1 MFEIPKADGS
11 SFELKLAPG
20 EVVFLLG
27 PNGSG
32 KSSIIDFLYKKYPNR
47 FEKIIAHRQNW
58 IQSNRANVSNHESH
72 QTSGYIKSWDSQEE
86 SRYKDD
92 YSGRRTEILLNKII
106 SAENHAARTFVNNF
120 SLASREGRGNLTLAE
135 TPVEK
140 INRCLNEAFINI
152 TIRIDDSDSL
162 LVSRNGSDEYSL
174 AQLSDGERNAIF
186 IAIAIFT
193 APDGAFFL
201 IDEPERHL
209 HPSISHSLI
218 KSLLNERP
226 DCSYVIS
233 THDLSLPS
241 AVPHSRVLLL
251 RDCVYENMRPV
262 RWYIDA
268 IDSLAEID
276 ERLREDILG
285 SRKKIIF
292 VEGNTS
298 SSLDQK
304 LYSIIFPGYS
314 IIPKA
319 SCDYVERS
327 VDGLRESENLH
338 HVIPY
343 GIIDND
349 NKPERQIFNLEM
361 KGVYSLNVH
370 SIESIYYHPE
380 LILNVM
386 NNYKD
391 SQNISDPDALYA
403 QLCDESLS
411 MLSEHKERLCCRAI
425 EKAIRSKLFSH
436 LPTLRSIE
444 EGNDVNININ
454 VGDFLREENDFFENC
469 LRQKN
474 LISLVEKYPI
484 RETAYIAKVHKLLGY
499 STRQLYEHNLLR
511 LVTSNSEVKNIV
523 KRLIGNICNVI

>member
-1 MFEIPKADGS
+1 MFVIPKVDGS
-11 SFELKLAPG
+11 NFELELVPG
-20 EVVFLLG
+20 EIVFLLG

-32 KSSIIDFLYKKYPNR
+32 KSSIIDYLYKQYPDR

-58 IQSNRANVSNHESH
+58 IQSNRSNVSNHQSY
-72 QTSGYIKSWDSQEE
+72 QTQSYIKSWDSQEE

-92 YSGRRTEILLNKII
+92 YSGSRTEILLNKII
-106 SAENHAARTFVNNF
+106 SAENHAARTFRADF
-120 SLASREGRGNLTLAE
+120 SVTSREERNDLNIME
-135 TPVEK
+135 TPIEK
-140 INRCLNEAFINI
+140 INRCLGQAFINI
-152 TIRIDDSDSL
+152 KIRIDEADSL
-162 LVSRNGSDEYSL
+162 LVSRNGSEEYSL

-186 IAIAIFT
+186 IAISIFT
-193 APDGAFFL
+193 SPDGACFL

-218 KSLLNERP
+218 KSLLNERA

-241 AVPHSRVLLL
+241 AVPNSKVLLL
-251 RDCVYENMRPV
+251 RDCVYENMRPT
-262 RWYIDA
+262 RWYLDA

-285 SRKKIIF
+285 SREKIIF

-314 IIPKA
+314 IIPKS
-319 SCDYVERS
+319 SCDFVERS

-349 NKPERQIFNLEM
+349 NKPEQQVLNLEE
-361 KGVYSLNVH
+361 KGVYSLGVH

-380 LILNVM
+380 LILNVIS
-386 NNYKD
+386 NYKD
-391 SQNISDPDALYA
+391 SQNISDPDALYTR
-403 QLCDESLS
+403 LCDESLS
-411 MLSEHKERLCCRAI
+411 ILSDNKERLSCRAI
-425 EKAIRSKLFSH
+425 EKTIRSTLFSH

-444 EGNDVNININ
+444 QRSDVNININ
-454 VGDFLREENDFFENC
+454 VSDFLSGEIDFFESC
-469 LRQKN
+469 LNQRD
-474 LISLVEKYPI
+474 LSSLVEKYPI
-484 RETAYIAKVHKLLGY
+484 RETAYISKVHKLLGY

-511 LVTSNSEVKNIV
+511 LIAANVEVKNIA

>member
-1 MFEIPKADGS
+1 MFVIPKADGS
-11 SFELKLAPG
+11 NFELELVPG
-20 EVVFLLG
+20 EIVFLLG

-32 KSSIIDFLYKKYPNR
+32 KSSIIDYLYKQYPDR

-58 IQSNRANVSNHESH
+58 IQSNRSNVSNHQSY
-72 QTSGYIKSWDSQEE
+72 QTQNYIKSWDSQEE

-92 YSGRRTEILLNKII
+92 YSGSRTEILLNKII
-106 SAENHAARTFVNNF
+106 SAENHAARTFRADF
-120 SLASREGRGNLTLAE
+120 SVTSREERSDLNIME
-135 TPVEK
+135 TPIEK
-140 INRCLNEAFINI
+140 INRCLGQAFINI
-152 TIRIDDSDSL
+152 KIRIDETDSL
-162 LVSRNGSDEYSL
+162 LVSRNGSEEYSL

-186 IAIAIFT
+186 IAISIFT
-193 APDGAFFL
+193 SPDGACFL

-218 KSLLNERP
+218 KSLLNERA
-226 DCSYVIS
+226 DCSYIIS

-241 AVPHSRVLLL
+241 VVSNSKILLL
-251 RDCVYENMRPV
+251 RDCVYRNMRPSS
-262 RWYIDA
+262 WLLDA

-292 VEGNTS
+292 VEGNSS

-304 LYSIIFPGYS
+304 LYSIIFPDYS
-314 IIPKA
+314 IVPKS

-327 VDGLRESENLH
+327 VDGLRESESLH

-349 NKPERQIFNLEM
+349 NKPERQVSNLET

-370 SIESIYYHPE
+370 SIESIYYHPDIV
-380 LILNVM
+380 LSVI

-391 SQNISDPDALYA
+391 SQNISDPQALYG

-411 MLSEHKERLCCRAI
+411 ILSENKERLCCRAI
-425 EKAIRSKLFSH
+425 EKAIRSTLFSH

-444 EGNDVNININ
+444 EGSDVNININ
-454 VGDFLREENDFFENC
+454 VAEFLREEVVFFESC
-469 LRQKN
+469 LNERDLAS
-474 LISLVEKYPI
+474 LIARYPI
-484 RETAYIAKVHKLLGY
+484 RETAYISKVHKMLGY
-499 STRQLYEHNLLR
+499 SSRQLYEHNLLR
-511 LVTSNSEVKNIV
+511 LVAANSAVKDTV
-523 KRLIGNICNVI
+523 KGLIGNICNVI